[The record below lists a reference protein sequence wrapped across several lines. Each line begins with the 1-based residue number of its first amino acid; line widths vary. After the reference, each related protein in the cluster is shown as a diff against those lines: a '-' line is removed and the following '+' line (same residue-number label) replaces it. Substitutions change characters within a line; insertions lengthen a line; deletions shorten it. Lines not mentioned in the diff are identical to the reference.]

1 MALEWGGIFLV
12 LFKSMLE
19 SIPVYRVSIFFITKG
34 VLEHVRKLS
43 FKFLW
48 ARTLEEIVFMA

>member
-1 MALEWGGIFLV
+1 MKLEWGWIFLV
-12 LFKSMLE
+12 LFKYMLE
-19 SIPVYRVSIFFITKG
+19 SILVYRVSLSFITKG

-48 ARTLEEIVFMA
+48 AGTLEERLLVA

>member
-12 LFKSMLE
+12 LFKYMLE
-19 SIPVYRVSIFFITKG
+19 SIPVYRVSLSLITKG

-48 ARTLEEIVFMA
+48 EGTLEERLLMA

>member
-1 MALEWGGIFLV
+1 MELEWGGIFLV

-19 SIPVYRVSIFFITKG
+19 SIPVYRVSLSFITKG
-34 VLEHVRKLS
+34 VLEHLRKLS

-48 ARTLEEIVFMA
+48 AGTLEERILMA